1 MKLAGSESVDV
12 QPKDKVRII
21 GRIFAWVSAIICLS
35 PLFLVCAVATTEVW
49 QQGPWAGG
57 FTLTWLIEGWRI
69 ISPYAWYSIKLAF
82 LILLLNYLIGIPT
95 AWVLARKEFPGR
107 QLLMALT
114 NVPIAVPGI
123 AMGLAL
129 IITYPLLRK
138 GGFLLAAGHL
148 LYTLPFF
155 IGALTPQ
162 LADPSVR
169 SVEAVAASL
178 GAGFFKRVIHVI
190 FPKVK
195 TSLLAATI
203 MVVTLSLGEFNVSFF
218 LFTPKN
224 KTLPVELYS
233 AYITGRIEIAAAIT
247 LCFLLFV
254 VPAAILLERLGGAK
268 VGQA

>member
-1 MKLAGSESVDV
+1 MIKKEIIH
-12 QPKDKVRII
+12 KDSIQTV
-21 GRIFAWVSAIICLS
+21 GRFFAWFSAIVCIS
-35 PLFLVCAVATTEVW
+35 PILIVIAVATTEVW
-49 QQGPWAGG
+49 QKGPWVGG
-57 FTLTWLIEGWRI
+57 FTLQWLVEGWAV
-69 ISPYAWYSIKLAF
+69 ISPYAWFSIKLAF
-82 LILLLNYLIGIPT
+82 LILVLNYLIGLPT
-95 AWVLARKEFPGR
+95 SWVLARYTFRGKKI
-107 QLLMALT
+107 LMALT

-129 IITYPLLRK
+129 IMAYPLLRRS
-138 GGFLLAAGHL
+138 GLLLAIGHL

-169 SVEAVAASL
+169 DIESVAATL
-178 GAGFFKRVIHVI
+178 GANFFNRVIHVI
-190 FPKVK
+190 LPKVK

-218 LFTPKN
+218 LFTPQN

-233 AYITGRIEIAAAIT
+233 AYITGRIEVAAAIT
-247 LCFLLFV
+247 LCFLFFV